1 MMGPMDFEQNQNSKK
16 TMKNKTVRFIRRYAF
31 FLVTVVM
38 MLVLFLINPVWGK
51 DAALLTTK
59 SLREMILIIP
69 PIFILLGL
77 LDVWVPREILMRYM
91 GTGAGVKGVILSLL
105 IGSAAAGPLYGAFPV
120 AAVLMKKG
128 ASFTNILIFMGA
140 WSTTKI
146 PMVLF
151 EVSSLGL
158 KFAIT
163 RLMVSLVGIFIITFI
178 VDRALSEAE
187 KLKLYDQAAK
197 F

>member
-1 MMGPMDFEQNQNSKK
+1 
-16 TMKNKTVRFIRRYAF
+16 
-31 FLVTVVM
+31 
-38 MLVLFLINPVWGK
+38 
-51 DAALLTTK
+51 
-59 SLREMILIIP
+59 
-69 PIFILLGL
+69 
-77 LDVWVPREILMRYM
+77 
-91 GTGAGVKGVILSLL
+91 
-105 IGSAAAGPLYGAFPV
+105 
-120 AAVLMKKG
+120 MKKG